1 MDIATT
7 QKAYFPRFVALL
19 IGLIFCATQSVAQ
32 SDFPTV
38 FPQPILVLDQDGL
51 FTNSKL
57 GQSMQLIQAEERT
70 VLLQES
76 RLISDAFVVEEKRL
90 TEVRNEVSADE
101 FRTLSEDFDKRVQ
114 AAREAQLAKDVEMQQ
129 SIDGQ
134 RRRFLVIAAPLLSE
148 IMLKYRASAI
158 VDQRSVLLFNR
169 NLDITLE
176 AIDILDRAFELN
188 PDLAIEKE

>member
-1 MDIATT
+1 MLTHRTIF
-7 QKAYFPRFVALL
+7 QRFVALL
-19 IGLIFCATQSVAQ
+19 VGFILCASPTFAQ

-38 FPQPILVLDQDGL
+38 FPQPILILDQDGL
-51 FTNSKL
+51 FNNSKL
-57 GQSMQLIQAEERT
+57 GQAMQLIQAEERT

-76 RLISDAFVVEEKRL
+76 RIISDAFVVEEKRL
-90 TEVRNEVSADE
+90 TEIRTEVSAEE
-101 FRTLSEDFDKRVQ
+101 FRTLSEDFDKRVL
-114 AAREAQLAKDVEMQQ
+114 AARESQLAKDVAMQQ

-134 RRRFLVIAAPLLSE
+134 RRRFLVIAAPFLSE
-148 IMLKYRASAI
+148 IMLKYRASAV

-176 AIDILDRAFELN
+176 AIETLDRAFEQN

>member
-1 MDIATT
+1 
-7 QKAYFPRFVALL
+7 
-19 IGLIFCATQSVAQ
+19 
-32 SDFPTV
+32 
-38 FPQPILVLDQDGL
+38 
-51 FTNSKL
+51 
-57 GQSMQLIQAEERT
+57 MQLIQAEERT

-176 AIDILDRAFELN
+176 AIDILDRAFALN

>member
-1 MDIATT
+1 M
-7 QKAYFPRFVALL
+7 
-19 IGLIFCATQSVAQ
+19 AQ
-32 SDFPTV
+32 TDFPTV

-51 FTNSKL
+51 FKNSKL
-57 GQSMQLIQAEERT
+57 GQAMLLKQAEKRT

-76 RLISDAFVVEEKRL
+76 RLISDAFEVEEKRL
-90 TEVRNEVSADE
+90 TDIRSEVSAEE
-101 FRTLSEDFDKRVQ
+101 FRVLSEDFDKRVQ

-134 RRRFLVIAAPLLSE
+134 RLRFLVIAAPFLSE
-148 IMLKYRASAI
+148 IMLKYHASAV

-169 NLDITLE
+169 NMDITLE
-176 AIDILDRAFELN
+176 ATEILDRAFDQN

>member
-1 MDIATT
+1 
-7 QKAYFPRFVALL
+7 
-19 IGLIFCATQSVAQ
+19 
-32 SDFPTV
+32 
-38 FPQPILVLDQDGL
+38 
-51 FTNSKL
+51 
-57 GQSMQLIQAEERT
+57 MQLIQAEERT

-76 RLISDAFVVEEKRL
+76 RVISDAFVVEERRL

-134 RRRFLVIAAPLLSE
+134 RRRFLVIAAPFLSE

>member
-1 MDIATT
+1 
-7 QKAYFPRFVALL
+7 
-19 IGLIFCATQSVAQ
+19 
-32 SDFPTV
+32 
-38 FPQPILVLDQDGL
+38 
-51 FTNSKL
+51 
-57 GQSMQLIQAEERT
+57 MQLIQAEERT

-134 RRRFLVIAAPLLSE
+134 RRRFLVIAAPFLSE

-176 AIDILDRAFELN
+176 AIDILDRAFALN

>member
-1 MDIATT
+1 
-7 QKAYFPRFVALL
+7 
-19 IGLIFCATQSVAQ
+19 
-32 SDFPTV
+32 
-38 FPQPILVLDQDGL
+38 
-51 FTNSKL
+51 
-57 GQSMQLIQAEERT
+57 MQLIQAEERT

-76 RLISDAFVVEEKRL
+76 RVISDAFVVEERRL
-90 TEVRNEVSADE
+90 TEVRNEVSADA

-134 RRRFLVIAAPLLSE
+134 RRRFLVIAAPFLSE

-176 AIDILDRAFELN
+176 AIDILDRAFALN